1 MERIEK
7 KSSDDFAYVVAGLA
21 ILVLLT
27 FFALRSA
34 IVLHRITLPSLHF
47 QASLYT
53 RLFSCPDYEIEL
65 YRIRTIRNALD
76 AELARKGSYA
86 GIRKDMLKKAVES
99 SSVHTTAC
107 TRYIAAVFLGSCGL
121 LITVNVMKARRR
133 LYGTRKDLRQPGQKG
148 IGGFIGVVGAH
159 LDPGM
164 ITLLEKY
171 PTADNLRHAFRM
183 AREKV
188 NIPCSIAARMFPEG
202 SKERL
207 AILEYG
213 KTKVRFACR
222 EDAGEVPGR
231 GKTI

>member
-7 KSSDDFAYVVAGLA
+7 KSSDDVAYVVAGLA
-21 ILVLLT
+21 ILALLT
-27 FFALRSA
+27 FFALRST

-47 QASLYT
+47 QASLYA

-65 YRIRTIRNALD
+65 YRIRSVRDTLD

-86 GIRKDMLKKAVES
+86 GIRKDVLEKAVES
-99 SSVHTTAC
+99 SSGHTTAC
-107 TRYIAAVFLGSCGL
+107 TRFIAAVFLGSGGL
-121 LITVNVMKARRR
+121 LITVNVMRARRR
-133 LYGTRKDLRQPGQKG
+133 LYGTRKDTRLPGKKG
-148 IGGFIGVVGAH
+148 IEGFIGVVGAH

-164 ITLLEKY
+164 ITLIEKY
-171 PTADNLRHAFRM
+171 PTADNLGHAFRM
-183 AREKV
+183 AREEV

-202 SKERL
+202 SGERL

-213 KTKVRFACR
+213 KAKVRFARR
-222 EDAGEVPGR
+222 EDAGEAPGR